1 MCKLTL
7 PDIYHGIQQ
16 GRFAVSAM
24 ERLNARSSSQCQ
36 CEKKTCGFH
45 LWYDLVST
53 RKIRRGKNN
62 YLKINTYSKE
72 VRPEGVP
79 SLLRFNLCV
88 QTV

>member
-24 ERLNARSSSQCQ
+24 ER
-36 CEKKTCGFH
+36 

-72 VRPEGVP
+72 VRLEGVP

>member
-36 CEKKTCGFH
+36 CEKKK
-45 LWYDLVST
+45 LVDFTFGTTLSALA
-53 RKIRRGKNN
+53 RYAVEKI
-62 YLKINTYSKE
+62 T
-72 VRPEGVP
+72 
-79 SLLRFNLCV
+79 
-88 QTV
+88 T